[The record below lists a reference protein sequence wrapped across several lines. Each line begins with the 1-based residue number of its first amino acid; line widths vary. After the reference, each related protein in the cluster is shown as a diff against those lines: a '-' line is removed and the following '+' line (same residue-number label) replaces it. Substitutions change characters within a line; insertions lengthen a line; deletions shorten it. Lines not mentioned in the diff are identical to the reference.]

1 MEDFYFD
8 RILDKISKNG
18 VKSLTKYELEYL
30 DKYSKGEHGAIR
42 NEIEEREN
50 EYKAAFEYDPR
61 EDEFYKDLSIKL
73 KWTDEEIEDGRYR
86 IIWDGFD
93 ENDMLIFINDFSLD
107 EKYATSSWE
116 KLPDDIKDKFKK
128 HVEQYK

>member
-1 MEDFYFD
+1 MKYLFIMEDFYFD

-18 VKSLTKYELEYL
+18 VKSLTKYEQEYL
-30 DKYSKGEHGAIR
+30 DKYSKGEHSEIR
-42 NEIEEREN
+42 NEIEERES
-50 EYKAAFEYDPR
+50 EYRAAFEYDPR

-73 KWTDEEIEDGRYR
+73 NWTDKEIEDGRYR

-116 KLPDDIKDKFKK
+116 KLPDDIKDK
-128 HVEQYK
+128 